1 MAADSKSPA
10 MILTILP
17 PPAYFKI
24 SGMMMKGAANADTP
38 DMKLNISSRFSIT

>member
-1 MAADSKSPA
+1 